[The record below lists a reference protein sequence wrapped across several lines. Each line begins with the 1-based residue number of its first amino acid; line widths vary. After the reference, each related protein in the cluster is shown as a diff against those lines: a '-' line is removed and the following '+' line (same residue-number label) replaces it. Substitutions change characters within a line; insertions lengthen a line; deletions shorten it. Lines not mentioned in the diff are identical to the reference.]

1 MKRIFYIAIIWICTS
16 VVSHSMQPVPQTV
29 AESENT
35 LFGKLKLWEIEK
47 ISPYLYTYRYTFY
60 RNFFLIGEDGI
71 ILTDPLTVEAA
82 KILDTELRKISDKP
96 IKYVAYSHSHWDHI
110 SGGQIFKDQG
120 AEFVAHRKCQ
130 ENWLNNPNPHVVKPD
145 IVFDKTYT
153 ISVGTPSLE
162 MHYWGPSHDNCRVG
176 FLINPDKI
184 MFIADDAN
192 PPNGWNMLYGAGLAD
207 TYIFNL
213 VPFFLQAE
221 KLAAREGVESVI
233 GSHMSFDK
241 NPMNL
246 VSGTIGSARV
256 IREQRLFYQNV
267 IEAVEKAMA
276 NGIPNQNIPDYLIE
290 EKVLADKIIGYDVA
304 KMKVLY
310 TRITNFLITGE

>member
-1 MKRIFYIAIIWICTS
+1 MKRILYFAVIWMCIST
-16 VVSHSMQPVPQTV
+16 VSHAVQPAPETI
-29 AESENT
+29 AESEKT

-47 ISPYLYTYRYTFY
+47 ISPHLYAYRYTFY

-71 ILTDPLTVEAA
+71 ILTDPLTIEAA

-130 ENWLNNPNPHVVKPD
+130 ENWLNNPNSNVVKPD

-176 FLINPDKI
+176 LLIKPDRI

-221 KLAAREGVESVI
+221 KLAAREGVKSVI

-241 NPMNL
+241 NPMDL
-246 VSGTIGSARV
+246 VSGTIGSVRI

-276 NGIPNQNIPDYLIE
+276 NGIPNQKIPDYLIE
-290 EKVLADKIIGYDVA
+290 EKVLTDKIIGYDVA

-310 TRITNFLITGE
+310 KRITNFLITGE

>member
-1 MKRIFYIAIIWICTS
+1 MCIST
-16 VVSHSMQPVPQTV
+16 VSHAMQPAPETI
-29 AESENT
+29 AESEKT

-47 ISPYLYTYRYTFY
+47 ISPHLYTYRYTFY

-110 SGGQIFKDQG
+110 SGGQVFKDRG
-120 AEFVAHRKCQ
+120 AEFVAHQKCE
-130 ENWLNNPNPHVVKPD
+130 ENWLNNPNPNVVKPD

-176 FLINPDKI
+176 FLIRPDKI

-213 VPFFLQAE
+213 VTFFLQAE

-256 IREQRLFYQNV
+256 IKEQRLFYQSV

-276 NGIPNQNIPDYLIE
+276 NGIANKNIPDYLIE
-290 EKVLADKIIGYDVA
+290 QKVLADKIIGYDEA

-310 TRITNFLITGE
+310 KRITNFLLTGE

>member
-1 MKRIFYIAIIWICTS
+1 MKRILYFAVIWMCIST
-16 VVSHSMQPVPQTV
+16 VSHAVQPAPETI
-29 AESENT
+29 AESEKT

-47 ISPYLYTYRYTFY
+47 ISPHLYAYRYTFY

-120 AEFVAHRKCQ
+120 AEFVAHQKCQ
-130 ENWLNNPNPHVVKPD
+130 ENWLNNPNPDVIKPD
-145 IVFDKTYT
+145 IVFDKTHS
-153 ISVGTPSLE
+153 ISVGIPSLE

-176 FLINPDKI
+176 FLIKPDRI
-184 MFIADDAN
+184 MFIADDVN

-221 KLAAREGVESVI
+221 KLAEREGVESVI

-256 IREQRLFYQNV
+256 IKEQRLFYQNV

-276 NGIPNQNIPDYLIE
+276 SGIPNQNIPDYLIE

>member
-1 MKRIFYIAIIWICTS
+1 MKRILYFAVIWMCIST
-16 VVSHSMQPVPQTV
+16 VSHAVQPTPETI
-29 AESENT
+29 AESEKA

-47 ISPYLYTYRYTFY
+47 ISPHLYAYRYTFY

-82 KILDTELRKISDKP
+82 KILAIELRKISDKP

-130 ENWLNNPNPHVVKPD
+130 ENWLNNPNSNVVKPD

-176 FLINPDKI
+176 FLIRPDRI

-246 VSGTIGSARV
+246 VSGTIGSVRI

-267 IEAVEKAMA
+267 IEAVERAMA

>member
-1 MKRIFYIAIIWICTS
+1 MKRIFYFAVIWMCIST
-16 VVSHSMQPVPQTV
+16 VNHAMQPAPETI
-29 AESENT
+29 AESEKT

-47 ISPYLYTYRYTFY
+47 ISPHLYTYRYTFY

-120 AEFVAHRKCQ
+120 AEFVAHQKCQ

-192 PPNGWNMLYGAGLAD
+192 PPSGWNMLYGAGLAD

-221 KLAAREGVESVI
+221 KLAEREGVESVI

-256 IREQRLFYQNV
+256 IKEQRLFYQNV

-276 NGIPNQNIPDYLIE
+276 SGLPNENIPDYLIE
-290 EKVLADKIIGYDVA
+290 QKVLTDKIIGYDVA

>member
-1 MKRIFYIAIIWICTS
+1 M
-16 VVSHSMQPVPQTV
+16 
-29 AESENT
+29 
-35 LFGKLKLWEIEK
+35 
-47 ISPYLYTYRYTFY
+47 
-60 RNFFLIGEDGI
+60 
-71 ILTDPLTVEAA
+71 
-82 KILDTELRKISDKP
+82 
-96 IKYVAYSHSHWDHI
+96 
-110 SGGQIFKDQG
+110 
-120 AEFVAHRKCQ
+120 
-130 ENWLNNPNPHVVKPD
+130 
-145 IVFDKTYT
+145 
-153 ISVGTPSLE
+153 GTPSLE

-176 FLINPDKI
+176 LLIKPDRI

-221 KLAAREGVESVI
+221 KLAAREGVKSVI

-246 VSGTIGSARV
+246 VSGTIGSVRI

-276 NGIPNQNIPDYLIE
+276 NGIPNQKIPDYLIE
-290 EKVLADKIIGYDVA
+290 EKVLTDKIIGYDVA

-310 TRITNFLITGE
+310 KRITNFLITGE

>member
-1 MKRIFYIAIIWICTS
+1 MKRIFYFAVIWMCIST
-16 VVSHSMQPVPQTV
+16 VSHAMQPAPETI
-29 AESENT
+29 AESEKT
-35 LFGKLKLWEIEK
+35 LFGKIKLWEIEK
-47 ISPYLYTYRYTFY
+47 ISPHLYAYRYTFY

-82 KILDTELRKISDKP
+82 KILAIELRKISDKP

-120 AEFVAHRKCQ
+120 AKFVAHRKCQ
-130 ENWLNNPNPHVVKPD
+130 ENWLNNPNSNVVKPD

-176 FLINPDKI
+176 FLIRPDRI

-213 VPFFLQAE
+213 VTFFLQAE

-246 VSGTIGSARV
+246 VSGTIGSVRI

>member
-1 MKRIFYIAIIWICTS
+1 MCMFISPVNHA
-16 VVSHSMQPVPQTV
+16 VQPIPETI
-29 AESENT
+29 AESQKSF
-35 LFGKLKLWEIEK
+35 FGKLKLWEIEK

-82 KILDTELRKISDKP
+82 NILNAELHKITEKP

-110 SGGQIFKDQG
+110 SGGKIFKDLG
-120 AEFVAHRKCQ
+120 AEFIAHQKCQ
-130 ENWLNNPNPHVVKPD
+130 ENWLNNPNPYVVKPD
-145 IVFDKTYT
+145 IVFDETHT

-176 FLINPDKI
+176 FLIKPDKI

-213 VPFFLQAE
+213 VPFFLKAE
-221 KLAAREGVESVI
+221 ELAENEGVKSVI

-246 VSGTIGSARV
+246 VSGTIGPV
-256 IREQRLFYQNV
+256 EIIKEQRLFYQSV

-290 EKVLADKIIGYDVA
+290 QKVLTDKIIGYDVT

-310 TRITNFLITGE
+310 KRITNFLITGE

>member
-1 MKRIFYIAIIWICTS
+1 MKRIFYFAVIWMCIST
-16 VVSHSMQPVPQTV
+16 VSHAMQPAPETI
-29 AESENT
+29 AESEKT

-47 ISPYLYTYRYTFY
+47 ISPHLYAYRYTFY

-110 SGGQIFKDQG
+110 SGGQVFKDRG
-120 AEFVAHRKCQ
+120 AEFVAHQKCE
-130 ENWLNNPNPHVVKPD
+130 ENWLNNPNPNVVKPD

-176 FLINPDKI
+176 FLIRPDKI

-213 VPFFLQAE
+213 VTFFLQAE

-246 VSGTIGSARV
+246 VSGTIGSVRI

-290 EKVLADKIIGYDVA
+290 QKVLTDKIIGYDVA

-310 TRITNFLITGE
+310 KRITNFLITGE

>member
-1 MKRIFYIAIIWICTS
+1 MCIST
-16 VVSHSMQPVPQTV
+16 VSHAVQPAPETI
-29 AESENT
+29 AESEKT

-47 ISPYLYTYRYTFY
+47 ISPHLYAYRYTFY

-110 SGGQIFKDQG
+110 SGGQVFKDQG
-120 AEFVAHRKCQ
+120 AEFVAHQKCQ
-130 ENWLNNPNPHVVKPD
+130 ENWLNNPNPNVVKPD

-176 FLINPDKI
+176 FLIRPDKI

-213 VPFFLQAE
+213 VTFFLQAE

-276 NGIPNQNIPDYLIE
+276 NGIANKNIPDYLIE
-290 EKVLADKIIGYDVA
+290 QKVLADKIIGYDEA

-310 TRITNFLITGE
+310 KRITNFLITGE

>member
-1 MKRIFYIAIIWICTS
+1 MKKIFYFIVIWMCIST
-16 VVSHSMQPVPQTV
+16 VSHALQPVPEII
-29 AESENT
+29 AESETT

-47 ISPYLYTYRYTFY
+47 ISPHLYAYRYTFY

-120 AEFVAHRKCQ
+120 AKFVAHRKCQ
-130 ENWLNNPNPHVVKPD
+130 ENWLNNPNPYVVKPD
-145 IVFDKTYT
+145 IVFDKSFI
-153 ISVGTPSLE
+153 ISVGVPSLE

-176 FLINPDKI
+176 FLIKPDRI
-184 MFIADDAN
+184 IFIADDAN
-192 PPNGWNMLYGAGLAD
+192 PPNGWNMIYGAGLAD

-221 KLAAREGVESVI
+221 QLAEREKVESVI
-233 GSHMSFDK
+233 GSHMSFDQ

-246 VSGTIGSARV
+246 VDGTIGPVQV
-256 IREQRLFYQNV
+256 IKEQRLFYQGV
-267 IEAVEKAMA
+267 IKAVEKAMA
-276 NGIPNQNIPDYLIE
+276 SGIPNQNIPDYLIE
-290 EKVLADKIIGYDVA
+290 QKVLADKIIGYDVA

-310 TRITNFLITGE
+310 KRITNFLTTGE

>member
-1 MKRIFYIAIIWICTS
+1 MKRILYFAVIWMCIST
-16 VVSHSMQPVPQTV
+16 VSHAVQPAPETI
-29 AESENT
+29 AESEKA

-47 ISPYLYTYRYTFY
+47 ISPHLYAYRYTFY

-130 ENWLNNPNPHVVKPD
+130 ENWLNNPNSNVVKPD

-176 FLINPDKI
+176 FLIRPDRI

-213 VPFFLQAE
+213 VTFFLQAE
-221 KLAAREGVESVI
+221 KLAEREGVESVI

-246 VSGTIGSARV
+246 VSGTIGSVRI

>member
-1 MKRIFYIAIIWICTS
+1 MCIST
-16 VVSHSMQPVPQTV
+16 VSHAVQPTPETI
-29 AESENT
+29 AESEKA

-47 ISPYLYTYRYTFY
+47 ISPHLYGYRYTFY

-82 KILDTELRKISDKP
+82 KILAIELRKISDKP

-120 AEFVAHRKCQ
+120 AKFVAHRKCQ
-130 ENWLNNPNPHVVKPD
+130 ENWLNNPNSNVVKPD

-176 FLINPDKI
+176 FLIRPDRI

-213 VPFFLQAE
+213 VTFFLQAE

-246 VSGTIGSARV
+246 VSGTIGSVRI